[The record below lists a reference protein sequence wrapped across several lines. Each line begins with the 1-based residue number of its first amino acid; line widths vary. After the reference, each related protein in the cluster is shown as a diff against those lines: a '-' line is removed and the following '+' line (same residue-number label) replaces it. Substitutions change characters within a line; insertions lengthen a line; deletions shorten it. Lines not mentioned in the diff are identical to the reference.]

1 MVGRNSIQFYSI
13 LIMSNRAT
21 IYFLP
26 SWFLSFFKKKKKNT
40 LLLLCFSVEL
50 LSQFLE

>member
-1 MVGRNSIQFYSI
+1 MVGRNSFQFYFI

-26 SWFLSFFKKKKKNT
+26 SWFLSFFFFLKNIAAFMF
-40 LLLLCFSVEL
+40 FS
-50 LSQFLE
+50 